1 MNYEQP
7 AASAA
12 EQPSE
17 SDDNTTLGE
26 YLKRIEEQKQV
37 NANQFESKQ
46 FRDERRKQAA
56 ARDKLNIS
64 TPRRFLG
71 AATDRFRKADNKIL
85 TTEKE
90 IAREEAFRMN
100 KLIDRGHKE
109 GVAYTETMNTV
120 AAERGEFD
128 HHDKEELRSIEQKR
142 VRIMRTAEEMR
153 RAAEEGD
160 LRKVMEL
167 MGEDLG
173 YLYVATHHNT
183 TIPNVESVIL
193 SRHDVEELEEQ
204 LKEEV
209 FAIAEEYFG
218 GLLANEGKYIR
229 RSTFEDID
237 TLLNYIHIFD
247 PERRLR
253 SLLERSKEL
262 KEQVVDALVQILAYS
277 RDLSSKDFLRML
289 SSVSNP
295 ELCLITAKEFFER
308 ADVQKIIGSDYRSG
322 DLLNLF
328 KKKTKKA

>member
-1 MNYEQP
+1 
-7 AASAA
+7 
-12 EQPSE
+12 
-17 SDDNTTLGE
+17 
-26 YLKRIEEQKQV
+26 
-37 NANQFESKQ
+37 
-46 FRDERRKQAA
+46 
-56 ARDKLNIS
+56 
-64 TPRRFLG
+64 
-71 AATDRFRKADNKIL
+71 
-85 TTEKE
+85 
-90 IAREEAFRMN
+90 
-100 KLIDRGHKE
+100 
-109 GVAYTETMNTV
+109 
-120 AAERGEFD
+120 
-128 HHDKEELRSIEQKR
+128 
-142 VRIMRTAEEMR
+142 MRTAEEMR